1 MYARVVLTE
10 ARSDKL
16 DAGIEGVEKA
26 LQESISKFQGFLGA
40 YLLVNRSTNKAI
52 YMTLYES
59 KENADA
65 SMQSGASQD
74 VVSKFLDLMVGTPT
88 IEDYEV
94 AIKI

>member
-1 MYARVVLTE
+1 MYARVVHTE

-40 YLLVNRSTNKAI
+40 YLLVQRSTNKAI
-52 YMTLYES
+52 YMTLYET
-59 KENADA
+59 KEDADA

-74 VVSKFLDLMVGTPT
+74 VVSKFLELMTGTPT